1 MTRTFYSLL
10 ACLALSFSVRAQNSA
25 ERLAPERLLLKLA
38 PLTLFDPS
46 TSALMLGLEYRPIPR
61 LGLELDYGF
70 RFTGLQPFYWNRDKE
85 NLRYQKVKVEVR
97 YYIPRNEKMQWYV
110 AGEAFYVPQEYDLKK
125 GNFYRGGEFRAYDR
139 AHIEREVRGAAL
151 KAGMMRRLG
160 RKLWLDTA
168 FGLGVR
174 HREVRY
180 ETINERP
187 GNLMF
192 DAPEQN
198 FIKATPDPGTRTRLA
213 PAAALRLGYT
223 LVK

>member
-10 ACLALSFSVRAQNSA
+10 ACLALSVSVRAQTPS
-25 ERLAPERLLLKLA
+25 ERLAPERLLVKLA

-85 NLRYQKVKVEVR
+85 NLRYQKIKAEVR
-97 YYIPRNEKMQWYV
+97 YYIPRDEKTQWYV

-139 AHIEREVRGAAL
+139 A
-151 KAGMMRRLG
+151 
-160 RKLWLDTA
+160 
-168 FGLGVR
+168 
-174 HREVRY
+174 
-180 ETINERP
+180 
-187 GNLMF
+187 
-192 DAPEQN
+192 
-198 FIKATPDPGTRTRLA
+198 
-213 PAAALRLGYT
+213 
-223 LVK
+223 